1 MEEWFNNNWWWFTV
15 LILWSLAWKGM
26 ALWRSAQKK
35 DKAWFVALLV
45 INTVGLL
52 EMFYLF
58 VFSKRNQS

>member
-1 MEEWFNNNWWWFTV
+1 MEEWFNNNWLWFTV

-35 DKAWFVALLV
+35 DKAWFVALLI
-45 INTVGLL
+45 INTAGLL
-52 EMFYLF
+52 DMFYLF